1 MFFLEDW
8 KELKCHLHC
17 LFPFNTSSNGHKN
30 GKKDINLM
38 ICMQGNF
45 YSFHHSSFQFI
56 MCVYMTVLWLSHG
69 VLWVYIY
76 LCNMKNSLFDVVFWD
91 NARCLYVKI
100 TPNFIIDLA
109 TLLHLFMI
117 LMLENN
123 NGVNIRCQNTPL
135 NKKYCNQFNIQCIQY
150 LVK

>member
-1 MFFLEDW
+1 MLIFRIR
-8 KELKCHLHC
+8 LKRIEMPPT
-17 LFPFNTSSNGHKN
+17 LFISIQHIIKWPQN

-56 MCVYMTVLWLSHG
+56 MWVYMTVLWLSRG

-76 LCNMKNSLFDVVFWD
+76 LYNMKNSLFDVVFWD
-91 NARCLYVKI
+91 NTRSLHVKI
-100 TPNFIIDLA
+100 TPNSIIDLA
-109 TLLHLFMI
+109 TLLHFFMM

-135 NKKYCNQFNIQCIQY
+135 NKKYCNQFNIQC
-150 LVK
+150 L